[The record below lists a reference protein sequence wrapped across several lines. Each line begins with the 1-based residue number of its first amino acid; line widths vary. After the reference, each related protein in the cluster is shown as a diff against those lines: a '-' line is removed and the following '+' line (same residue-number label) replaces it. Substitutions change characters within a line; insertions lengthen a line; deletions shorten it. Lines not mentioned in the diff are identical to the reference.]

1 MIFRVA
7 YVIVITARTT
17 KNVNY
22 TEECPEM
29 NVEIGK
35 FSDDVGMTV
44 E

>member
-22 TEECPEM
+22 RRM
-29 NVEIGK
+29 SGKNVGTGK
-35 FSDDVGMTV
+35 FSDDVEMTV